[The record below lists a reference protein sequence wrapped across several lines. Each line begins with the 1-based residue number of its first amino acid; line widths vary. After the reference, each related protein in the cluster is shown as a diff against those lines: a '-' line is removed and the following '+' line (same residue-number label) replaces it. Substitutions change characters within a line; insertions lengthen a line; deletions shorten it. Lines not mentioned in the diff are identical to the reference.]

1 MTMAMAAMMAIL
13 LVVFG
18 PINQVMINLDIF
30 VRMLMIVKSEVL
42 RA

>member
-1 MTMAMAAMMAIL
+1 MTMAMAAMMAVL

-18 PINQVMINLDIF
+18 PINRVMINLDIF